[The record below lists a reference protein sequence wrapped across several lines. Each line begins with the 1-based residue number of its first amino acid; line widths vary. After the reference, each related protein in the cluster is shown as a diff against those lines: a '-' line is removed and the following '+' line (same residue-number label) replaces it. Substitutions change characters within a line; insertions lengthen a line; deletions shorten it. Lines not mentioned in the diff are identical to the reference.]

1 MEWQSITMWDCNS
14 LSVFEHVKVFNHCQS
29 GTFCRKRRCSYQERE
44 VGNYKVTGETSTL
57 GRSVHNIVQK
67 KKKLFL
73 YYTHLP
79 LATVVVHSP
88 MGTASLTT
96 FCVQATD
103 KEVRTHAR
111 MTSPPLYTYQGRG
124 NHGDTSPPLYTY
136 QGRGNHGDTNSASY
150 LSVSTIRKSREWTKV
165 IVNHKLQTNRV
176 HCKTTCKKAICT
188 SLRPIKHQGHNIG
201 GSHKP
206 FWK

>member
-14 LSVFEHVKVFNHCQS
+14 LSVYEHVKVFNHCQS
-29 GTFCRKRRCSYQERE
+29 GTFCRKRKCSYQERE

-67 KKKLFL
+67 KKLFL

-88 MGTASLTT
+88 MGTASLTI

-124 NHGDTSPPLYTY
+124 NHGDTYQGRGNHGDTY
-136 QGRGNHGDTNSASY
+136 QGRGNHGDTYQRRGNHGDTYQGRGNHGDPSSVSY
-150 LSVSTIRKSREWTKV
+150 LSGGAGNERKW
-165 IVNHKLQTNRV
+165 
-176 HCKTTCKKAICT
+176 
-188 SLRPIKHQGHNIG
+188 
-201 GSHKP
+201 
-206 FWK
+206 

>member
-1 MEWQSITMWDCNS
+1 MWDCNS

-124 NHGDTSPPLYTY
+124 NHGDTSSPSLYVP
-136 QGRGNHGDTNSASY
+136 GE
-150 LSVSTIRKSREWTKV
+150 REPW
-165 IVNHKLQTNRV
+165 
-176 HCKTTCKKAICT
+176 
-188 SLRPIKHQGHNIG
+188 
-201 GSHKP
+201 
-206 FWK
+206 